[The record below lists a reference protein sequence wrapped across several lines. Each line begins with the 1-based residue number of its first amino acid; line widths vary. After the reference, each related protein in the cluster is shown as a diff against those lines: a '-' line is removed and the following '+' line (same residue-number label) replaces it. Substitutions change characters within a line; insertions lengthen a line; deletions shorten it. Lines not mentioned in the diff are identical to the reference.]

1 MQDGATQI
9 VEIKVECP
17 KCRQES
23 VVRVSTGIDIDTSL
37 SFARTAAIRGLSFYL
52 ANKLASLI
60 SILKNWATR
69 KAIVVADRKSYVS
82 SILCT

>member
-23 VVRVSTGIDIDTSL
+23 VVRVSTGIDIDTS
-37 SFARTAAIRGLSFYL
+37 
-52 ANKLASLI
+52 
-60 SILKNWATR
+60 
-69 KAIVVADRKSYVS
+69 YVS